1 MPYKRSLN
9 PSVERRRRQ
18 QAKKKRL
25 ARMENNSLLPS
36 TSLQEEHTQQPSTSE
51 PIPQPSTTEPI
62 PEPSA
67 SANHNSS
74 QDKLAEFQDMIQI
87 FRVVDLHKVLQFLN
101 QSVAGR
107 KHELQQRVLDLL
119 KGNFELV
126 SAKLREIYRTDYYS
140 DRNTQYGPP
149 DPKRMF
155 SHMQMPTVQSTA
167 DVRSAMVSVGN
178 VGGPGVNT
186 NPGNGGAGAVPGTMG
201 VPFQHAIASMPI
213 HPDVRLKKL
222 AFYDV
227 LATLIKPSS
236 LLPRTNQR
244 IQELPFYFTLTPQQA
259 TEIATNRDIRNGSKV
274 EHSIQ
279 VQLRFCLLETSCEQE
294 DCFPSNVIVKVN
306 NKLCPLPNPIP
317 TNRPNVEP
325 KRPPRP
331 VNVTSNVKLSPTVT
345 NTVTVQWCPDFSRG
359 YCIAAYL
366 VKKLTS
372 SQLLH
377 RMKTKGIK
385 PADYTRGLIKEKLTE
400 DADCEIA
407 TTMLKVS
414 LNCPLGKMKMSIPC
428 RASTCSH
435 LQCFDANLY
444 LQMNERKPTWN
455 CPVCDKA
462 AIYDHLVIDGYFQ
475 EVLASSLLGSED
487 TEIQLHKDG
496 SWSTHNLR
504 NETQL
509 VDTPSKPVEK
519 VELISDDIELIT
531 DDVKPLAAKS
541 APPPPVISNEPTS
554 TTNSETVD
562 LTLSDSD
569 DDMPLAKRKTA
580 TSKNA
585 AASAAAV
592 STSNGQ
598 RSATAQSKG
607 VFEMSMSVAE
617 KYCLRVQAAKDA
629 REEKHELRRKK
640 RMAIEERLRKI
651 REQGRKLRTQANK
664 NPISSRALMTP
675 DVDFSKS
682 PTQSENDSDD
692 YVDPLSSNSNDDQ
705 SNQSNNES
713 APLSDPVEKVANS
726 TEERRYP
733 MVIRLMERIRQHREK
748 QKKLKTMSSSLRN
761 SIEQIGPSDNVDSS
775 KPMEVETSE
784 QNSNQSGNSSS
795 TTIEM
800 EQELLEPVSSLHSNM
815 EVERQEENSSKPE
828 LDNERCQNLKLRKK
842 PPHPS
847 AEAQKQ
853 EVAMNSSSL
862 DSTDKDKKDQ
872 LKSNSHVE
880 QASEDMQVEMLEKNS
895 FDNECLSKGMSL
907 RNVHSSTFSSRD
919 LEEESLEQNSPHD
932 ELVESTKH
940 KRSSINT
947 STEAQKHNETV
958 KKTMTSLNRCIYY
971 TKPGHQL
978 ESEAVVT
985 TPPGPQKQEEPVQ
998 KAMTVLNRC
1007 IVYTKPGP
1015 VYTKEVENPK
1025 PITKSQPSS
1034 SLGPV
1039 LDMNSIISG
1048 PSVEAFLN
1056 DTNDSKSSK
1065 VSSPIVDQLRSTNSA
1080 VDVKS
1085 KMPEQVS
1092 SESDMKPVKT
1102 KGEKI
1107 RDFFLRIKEKV
1118 KQQQQNGEIITNQN
1132 PSSSKTLITSDS
1144 EMCEAF
1150 PESQIESLN
1159 VTTKLDPSKSSKTSK
1174 SFADQNKVLMSGSTS
1189 SAIDDGKVQKP
1200 ILQNPPQADGWRPI
1214 PNAKKCGKRY
1224 KKRMAFLAAMTPDL
1238 PIAEQYK
1245 ERYKKRMKEPPK
1257 ETANCSTTNT
1267 NVKLHDLFSR
1277 INPTKYTETEE
1288 KGQILNSK
1296 SLTCSDSIVSNNSTG
1311 EQNNKSISESTSA
1324 AIEYLDKKSPD
1335 SGQVP
1340 NANNK
1345 PNNWEKPMPTAEE
1358 YRKQTNTLK
1367 HSKFPK
1373 ADILRRN
1380 TNVKLQDL
1388 FSRINDTKST
1398 NDAELIPKAC
1408 VRYTQEIQ
1416 NHPLR
1421 KKARVET
1428 DTNSK

>member
-607 VFEMSMSVAE
+607 ESS
-617 KYCLRVQAAKDA
+617 
-629 REEKHELRRKK
+629 
-640 RMAIEERLRKI
+640 I
-651 REQGRKLRTQANK
+651 
-664 NPISSRALMTP
+664 ISL
-675 DVDFSKS
+675 DS
-682 PTQSENDSDD
+682 PSPPSSPLQTSDENTG
-692 YVDPLSSNSNDDQ
+692 V
-705 SNQSNNES
+705 
-713 APLSDPVEKVANS
+713 
-726 TEERRYP
+726 
-733 MVIRLMERIRQHREK
+733 
-748 QKKLKTMSSSLRN
+748 
-761 SIEQIGPSDNVDSS
+761 
-775 KPMEVETSE
+775 
-784 QNSNQSGNSSS
+784 SS
-795 TTIEM
+795 TTT
-800 EQELLEPVSSLHSNM
+800 
-815 EVERQEENSSKPE
+815 
-828 LDNERCQNLKLRKK
+828 
-842 PPHPS
+842 
-847 AEAQKQ
+847 
-853 EVAMNSSSL
+853 SSS
-862 DSTDKDKKDQ
+862 S
-872 LKSNSHVE
+872 
-880 QASEDMQVEMLEKNS
+880 
-895 FDNECLSKGMSL
+895 
-907 RNVHSSTFSSRD
+907 
-919 LEEESLEQNSPHD
+919 
-932 ELVESTKH
+932 
-940 KRSSINT
+940 
-947 STEAQKHNETV
+947 
-958 KKTMTSLNRCIYY
+958 
-971 TKPGHQL
+971 
-978 ESEAVVT
+978 
-985 TPPGPQKQEEPVQ
+985 
-998 KAMTVLNRC
+998 
-1007 IVYTKPGP
+1007 
-1015 VYTKEVENPK
+1015 
-1025 PITKSQPSS
+1025 
-1034 SLGPV
+1034 
-1039 LDMNSIISG
+1039 SG
-1048 PSVEAFLN
+1048 PLTVN
-1056 DTNDSKSSK
+1056 
-1065 VSSPIVDQLRSTNSA
+1065 
-1080 VDVKS
+1080 
-1085 KMPEQVS
+1085 S
-1092 SESDMKPVKT
+1092 SESAGSGM
-1102 KGEKI
+1102 
-1107 RDFFLRIKEKV
+1107 LL
-1118 KQQQQNGEIITNQN
+1118 N
-1132 PSSSKTLITSDS
+1132 PL
-1144 EMCEAF
+1144 A
-1150 PESQIESLN
+1150 LN
-1159 VTTKLDPSKSSKTSK
+1159 
-1174 SFADQNKVLMSGSTS
+1174 NK
-1189 SAIDDGKVQKP
+1189 
-1200 ILQNPPQADGWRPI
+1200 N
-1214 PNAKKCGKRY
+1214 KR
-1224 KKRMAFLAAMTPDL
+1224 L
-1238 PIAEQYK
+1238 
-1245 ERYKKRMKEPPK
+1245 
-1257 ETANCSTTNT
+1257 
-1267 NVKLHDLFSR
+1267 KLH
-1277 INPTKYTETEE
+1277 
-1288 KGQILNSK
+1288 
-1296 SLTCSDSIVSNNSTG
+1296 
-1311 EQNNKSISESTSA
+1311 
-1324 AIEYLDKKSPD
+1324 
-1335 SGQVP
+1335 
-1340 NANNK
+1340 
-1345 PNNWEKPMPTAEE
+1345 
-1358 YRKQTNTLK
+1358 
-1367 HSKFPK
+1367 
-1373 ADILRRN
+1373 RN
-1380 TNVKLQDL
+1380 QK
-1388 FSRINDTKST
+1388 
-1398 NDAELIPKAC
+1398 
-1408 VRYTQEIQ
+1408 
-1416 NHPLR
+1416 
-1421 KKARVET
+1421 
-1428 DTNSK
+1428 